1 MDKKRERALN
11 LGVEKIFSYLRRK
24 LGLSLP
30 IPSLEMLS
38 MANTVLMEIG
48 GKFCCSEYLL
58 QSTRGNK

>member
-11 LGVEKIFSYLRRK
+11 MGVEKIFSSLRRK

-38 MANTVLMEIG
+38 MANTVLMDIG